1 MGSSSSLQVQL
12 RSGRGVPLFPLLP
25 PLFLEK
31 AFKRRRNILL
41 SSPPPLGSMPPRLP
55 FFFLPEEEKES
66 DWLASAAA
74 AAAQERGSPLLSLL
88 PIFLDRILGGGEEK
102 KERGIY

>member
-12 RSGRGVPLFPLLP
+12 RSGRGVPPFPLLP

-41 SSPPPLGSMPPRLP
+41 SSFPPLGSMPPRLP
-55 FFFLPEEEKES
+55 FFFLAEEKES